1 MQHNL
6 LTDQLIIK
14 LKINKSLTEHKT
26 LTNVWKVELNAI
38 DYKDFRIVK
47 WKDFIDSLVEGIEW

>member
-6 LTDQLIIK
+6 LTHQLIIK

-26 LTNVWKVELNAI
+26 LANVLKIELNAI
-38 DYKDFRIVK
+38 DYKDFRIIILK
-47 WKDFIDSLVEGIEW
+47 NFIDSLVEGIE